1 MSTFQAIASFL
12 ATNIFGQPALLIAL
26 VAMVGLIAQR
36 KSFSDTVMGAVKT
49 MAGLLIVTI
58 GAGVIVGALN
68 NFTPIIQQAF
78 GITPVAD
85 KGMGLDKFMATYS
98 GAATLIMTFG
108 FLINVILARL
118 TPFKYIYLTG
128 HLMYWISLVMLA
140 VMKEV
145 SPDAS
150 MTSMVVVG
158 SVITGLYWTLQPA
171 LIHRAMTRVTESGAV
186 AFGHTSASGAWLAS
200 ILGPL
205 VGKPEETTEKVTL
218 PDNISFVKDVT
229 VGTSV
234 VVGLVAVIAALFAG
248 REFVSKQ
255 AGDMNYV
262 IYTLLEGFK
271 FGAGTTVLLVG
282 VRMILA
288 EIVPAFRG
296 IATRI
301 VPNAKPALD
310 CPIVF
315 NYAPMGVIIGFLS
328 ATAAF
333 LVLMIIFGV
342 TGFAVIIPPM
352 IQLFFPGGA
361 AGVFGNST
369 GGVKGAILGGA
380 LMGALLAF
388 GQAITAPMLSTTASQ
403 LALMADPDWYIL
415 ILIFKPVLG
424 LFM

>member
-1 MSTFQAIASFL
+1 MSTFEAIASFL
-12 ATNIFGQPALLIAL
+12 ATNIFGQPAVLIAL
-26 VAMVGLIAQR
+26 VAMVGLVAQR
-36 KSFSDTVMGAVKT
+36 KSFSDTVMGTIKT
-49 MAGLLIVTI
+49 MAGFLILVI
-58 GAGVIVGALN
+58 GAGVIVQALN

-78 GITPVAD
+78 GITPVPD

-98 GAATLIMTFG
+98 GAAALIMTFG

-128 HLMYWISLVMLA
+128 HLMFWVSLVMLA

-145 SPDAS
+145 SPNAS

-158 SVITGLYWTLQPA
+158 SVIMGLYWTLQPA
-171 LIHRAMTRVTESGAV
+171 FIHRAMTRVTESGAV
-186 AFGHTSASGAWLAS
+186 AFGHTSSSGAWLAS
-200 ILGPL
+200 VLGRF
-205 VGKPEETTEKVTL
+205 VGKPEQSTEKVTL
-218 PDNISFVKDVT
+218 PENISFIKDVT

-234 VVGLVAVIAALFAG
+234 VVSLVAVIAALFAG
-248 REFVSKQ
+248 QSFVSKQ
-255 AGDMNYV
+255 AGSMNYI
-262 IYTLLEGFK
+262 IYALLEGFK
-271 FGAGTTVLLVG
+271 FGAGTTVLLIG

-328 ATAAF
+328 ATAMF
-333 LVLMIIFGV
+333 LVLMLVFGA

-369 GGVKGAILGGA
+369 GGIRGAILGGA

-415 ILIFKPVLG
+415 ILVFKPLLA